1 MKDATNQQLL
11 LEKSDLDW
19 TVVRTPIH
27 NNVDVVAFR
36 NVGFTQPKPWQTIS
50 RKTICDFII
59 RCIEKKLFTLAAIG
73 RIKNQAIRSGN
84 IDVT

>member
-36 NVGFTQPKPWQTIS
+36 NVGLPTEARVDGHAECQV
-50 RKTICDFII
+50 D
-59 RCIEKKLFTLAAIG
+59 IG
-73 RIKNQAIRSGN
+73 
-84 IDVT
+84 